1 MNIYE
6 YNIEGIHGGVGIVIA
21 QNLLSAADLLIPQYP
36 SYLNQ
41 LKEAFNSKF
50 EDTYFQSQ
58 DNKVEII
65 QVSDSIEPGVYEIQ
79 D

>member
-41 LKEAFNSKF
+41 LKEACNSKF
-50 EDTYFQSQ
+50 EDNYFQSQ